1 MAVMPTEMEF
11 GLLGPL
17 VVRSGGSELPVRRRS
32 QAALLAALLLE
43 GGRVISTDAI
53 SDVLWGDAPPES
65 ALEMIRHHVWQLR
78 QTLGQTGQE
87 RIVTRPGGYLLHVEH
102 GELDLSRFEELL
114 GGARVTASD
123 GSWEVAAARSRDAL
137 ALWRGEPLAGIE
149 SGTLML
155 REAPRLAELRL
166 QAEEIR
172 AEAELHLGGHAAA
185 VAELARLAAA
195 HPLREH
201 VHALL
206 MLALYR
212 CGRQADALAAYQNV
226 RQSLVEEL
234 GAEPGSELQRMHQ
247 QILAADPAL
256 DLARPAPGPAEAGR
270 LPGDVPRQLPAAVT
284 QFTGRATELATLTQ
298 IIARQDSGDAPGTV
312 VISAIG
318 GTAGVGK
325 TALALRFAHQAAAR
339 FPDGQL
345 YASLRGFDPSGTPT
359 DPGEA
364 IRAFL
369 DALHVPAER
378 IPAGLEARAG
388 LYRSLVADRQM
399 LIVLDN
405 ARDEQQV
412 RPLIPA
418 SPGSL
423 VIVTSRR
430 QLAGLAA
437 SDGAHVLNLDVLP
450 EAEARQMLS
459 ARIGAA
465 RAAAEP
471 AAIADIARLCAGLP
485 LALAV
490 IAARA
495 QTRPSFPLSAIAS
508 EMHDAATRLE
518 VLDGGDPAASVRA
531 VFSWSYQQ
539 LSPDAAR
546 MFRLLGL
553 HPGPDISAAAAASL
567 AGTDLAQARQ
577 ALAELSR
584 AHLLTEQVP
593 GRYACHDLL
602 RAYAAGQARATDS
615 DTDRHQAV
623 SRVLDHYL
631 HTAHRAAQ
639 LLNPTFDGIAL
650 RAARPG
656 VTPEQLPGYE
666 QAMAW
671 FSAEQ
676 RTLLAASALAA
687 DTQSDIHAWQLARTL
702 KDFLNRQGHWSELA
716 VVQHNAVAAAT
727 RLGDTKAQAV
737 CLQTLAITCAAL
749 GEYDAARAHLGQ
761 SLIRYQQVGDG
772 SGQATVYQY
781 LGWMK
786 EREGHYAD
794 ALGHYEQALRLS
806 QAAGHRAGQARMLNN
821 LGWIHA
827 RLSHWEQAQALCRQ
841 ALTRARETGDRLL
854 EANIWDSLGYAA
866 YHLGSHAEAADCY
879 SRAVSL
885 FRQLGDR
892 FGEGEA
898 LDGLGD
904 VYRVAGD
911 RQQTR
916 DTWRQA
922 LDILDSLHRPEA
934 DQVRAKLQRL
944 DVRVTSVQ

>member
-53 SDVLWGDAPPES
+53 SDVLWGDSPPES

-149 SGTLML
+149 SETLLL

-166 QAEEIR
+166 QAGEIL
-172 AEAELHLGGHAAA
+172 AEAELHLGGHAPAA
-185 VAELARLAAA
+185 AELARLAAA
-195 HPLREH
+195 NPLREH

-212 CGRQADALAAYQNV
+212 CGRQADALTAYQNI
-226 RQSLVEEL
+226 RQSLVGEL
-234 GAEPGSELQRMHQ
+234 GAEPGSELQHLHQ

-256 DLARPAPGPAEAGR
+256 DLPRDAVGPDQPAR
-270 LPGDVPRQLPAAVT
+270 LPADVPRQLPAAVT
-284 QFTGRATELATLTQ
+284 QFTGRATELTTLTQ
-298 IIARQDSGDAPGTV
+298 IAARPNNGDVPGTV

-325 TALALRFAHQAAAR
+325 TALALRFAHQAASR

-345 YASLRGFDPSGTPT
+345 YASLRGFDPGGTPT

-369 DALHVPAER
+369 DALHVPADR
-378 IPAGLEARAG
+378 IPASLEARAG

-471 AAIADIARLCAGLP
+471 AAIAEIARLCAGLP

-508 EMHDAATRLE
+508 ELRDATTRLD
-518 VLDGGDPAASVRA
+518 VLDADDPAGGVRA

-539 LSPDAAR
+539 LSPGAAR

-553 HPGPDISAAAAASL
+553 HPGPDISAAAATSL
-567 AGTDLAQARQ
+567 AGTDLVQARQ
-577 ALAELSR
+577 ALAELTR
-584 AHLLTEQVP
+584 AHLLTEHAP
-593 GRYACHDLL
+593 GRYAFHDLL
-602 RAYAAGQARATDS
+602 RAYAAGQARAADS
-615 DTDRHQAV
+615 DTERHQAV
-623 SRVLDHYL
+623 SRTLDHYL
-631 HTAHRAAQ
+631 HTAHRAAV
-639 LLNPTFDGIAL
+639 LLNPTFEPIAL
-650 RAARPG
+650 RAVCPG
-656 VTPEQLPGYE
+656 VTPEHLSGYE
-666 QAMAW
+666 QAKAW

-676 RTLLAASALAA
+676 RTLLTVSALAA
-687 DTQSDIHAWQLARTL
+687 DTRFDAHAWQLARTL
-702 KDFLNRQGHWSELA
+702 RDFLNRQGHWRELA
-716 VVQHNAVAAAT
+716 LVQHNAVAAAT

-761 SLIRYQQVGDG
+761 SLVRYQEVGDG
-772 SGQATVYQY
+772 SGQATVHQY

-794 ALGHYEQALRLS
+794 ALDHYEQALRLS
-806 QAAGHRAGQARMLNN
+806 QGAGHRAGQARMLNN

-827 RLSHWEQAQALCRQ
+827 RLEHWEQAQALCRQ
-841 ALTRARETGDRLL
+841 ALALARELGDRLL
-854 EANIWDSLGYAA
+854 EANIWDSLGFAER
-866 YHLGSHAEAADCY
+866 HLGHHTPAAECY
-879 SRAVSL
+879 SRAVRL
-885 FRQLGDR
+885 FRELGDR

-904 VYRVAGD
+904 VYDAAGD
-911 RQQTR
+911 RRQAG
-916 DTWRQA
+916 DTWQRA
-922 LDILDSLHRPEA
+922 LEILDRLQRPEA
-934 DQVRAKLQRL
+934 DQVRVKLQGL
-944 DVRVTSVQ
+944 DDPVTSVQ